1 MRSARALTIA
11 GLSWCLAAGCSPSAD
26 RDATFQE
33 RAQRMVDT
41 AQDAWFSVR
50 ERAIEGLLSDED
62 LDKMSMSIS
71 ESLAFDAAKRD
82 PNAPRFVRSAAL
94 QARRHQLDA
103 KLAEI
108 RARGLPDEPERT
120 ERPK

>member
-1 MRSARALTIA
+1 
-11 GLSWCLAAGCSPSAD
+11 
-26 RDATFQE
+26 
-33 RAQRMVDT
+33 MVDT
-41 AQDAWFSVR
+41 AQDTLFSLR

-71 ESLAFDAAKRD
+71 ESLAYDAAKRD

-94 QARRHQLDA
+94 QARRHQLDV

-108 RARGLPDEPERT
+108 RARRAQGLPDEPERT